1 MKAEGGSMGEG
12 GGKWGGTRKAGEVNG
27 RGNSKNTTHY
37 FVYENVTVKHMSL
50 HANQKL
56 SKIKGK

>member
-1 MKAEGGSMGEG
+1 MGEG
-12 GGKWGGTRKAGEVNG
+12 GGTGKAGEVNG
-27 RGNSKNTTHY
+27 RGNSKNTTQL